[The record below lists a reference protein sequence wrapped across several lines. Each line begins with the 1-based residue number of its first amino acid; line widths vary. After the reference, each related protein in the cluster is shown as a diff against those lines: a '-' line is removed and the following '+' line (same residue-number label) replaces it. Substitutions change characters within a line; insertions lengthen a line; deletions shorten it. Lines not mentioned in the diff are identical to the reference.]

1 MDVSA
6 GSGTIRPVKGKLN
19 SPARRPSPSAAPRRR
34 KKGGKG
40 GLAGYHNA
48 TRSLAVSLVLSLPLL
63 VIYNLGELFP
73 ASRMTNGLDLLTRLV
88 GTQWGM
94 YGVLIMNVVIGLA
107 SLVLAAIMIKRGR
120 IRPWYWPALVGEG
133 IAWAFVLFGLGW
145 LLTWAMDGR
154 FLPSLVSLLP
164 RSGLSPGQ
172 VFTAS
177 AGAGYWEE
185 IFFRLGLVGLP
196 LWLGNRIMDRNKAG
210 IPPRLIFGAVLLVG
224 SAVVFSAMHYV
235 GDVEQPEAWSFFFRV
250 ISGLLFGLLFLFRG
264 LSAATWAHFVYD
276 VIVFWNMGPA
286 SS

>member
-1 MDVSA
+1 MDVPA

-19 SPARRPSPSAAPRRR
+19 SPAQRPSSSAAPRRR

-40 GLAGYHNA
+40 GIVGYHNA

-133 IAWAFVLFGLGW
+133 IAWALVLFGLGW

-196 LWLGNRIMDRNKAG
+196 LWLGNRIMDRNRAG

-235 GDVEQPEAWSFFFRV
+235 GDVEQPAAWSFFFRV

-264 LSAATWAHFVYD
+264 LSTATWTHFVYD
-276 VIVFWNMGPA
+276 VIVFWNMSA
-286 SS
+286 TSA